1 MRGGGLRENVE
12 SIQRDEELSVQAR
25 YRESTR
31 ETEIGKIDQRKTIRN
46 SESGSETQAEKECLD
61 KRQCKK
67 MMFFNMKP

>member
-1 MRGGGLRENVE
+1 M
-12 SIQRDEELSVQAR
+12 QAR